1 MILIEITNPQDI
13 IRQRVGRLAAKLIN
27 VVADELPQVEKVLIE
42 ELAKELDQFGI
53 KANFYSVSNLDMRN
67 GGRLEVSIPVHHEKM
82 IS

>member
-1 MILIEITNPQDI
+1 MILIEITNPQEI

-27 VVADELPQVEKVLIE
+27 VVSDELPQVEKVLIE
-42 ELAKELDQFGI
+42 ELAKELEQFGI
-53 KANFYSVSNLDMRN
+53 KANFYSVNNLDMRN

>member
-1 MILIEITNPQDI
+1 MILIEITNPHEI
-13 IRQRVGRLAAKLIN
+13 IRQRVGKLAAKLIN

-53 KANFYSVSNLDMRN
+53 KANFYSVNNLDMRN
-67 GGRLEVSIPVHHEKM
+67 GGRLEISIPVHHEKM

>member
-27 VVADELPQVEKVLIE
+27 VVTDELPQVEKVLIE
-42 ELAKELDQFGI
+42 ELAKELEQFGI

-67 GGRLEVSIPVHHEKM
+67 DGRLDVTIPVHHEKM

>member
-1 MILIEITNPQDI
+1 MILIEITNAQDI

-27 VVADELPQVEKVLIE
+27 VVSDELPQVEKVLIE
-42 ELAKELDQFGI
+42 ELAKELEQFGI

-67 GGRLEVSIPVHHEKM
+67 GGRLDVSIPVHHEKM